1 MEHNYHLLLNE
12 ELIVFNI
19 NMLYCRGEYFIEQ
32 SIFASVI
39 IFIECKLS
47 LNTGDIYVGIVVL
60 ILFL

>member
-1 MEHNYHLLLNE
+1 
-12 ELIVFNI
+12 LILMCFIV
-19 NMLYCRGEYFIEQ
+19 GVEYFIEQ